1 MSIRINDLT
10 VRFKN
15 GVVAVNK
22 ASLEIPK
29 GIYGLLG
36 ENGAGKTTLMRVL
49 TTVLKT
55 NGRNGYDL
63 EQRITYY
70 LEKTSLTE
78 HQNKKNA
85 AIIWWYE
92 ETCRTHTGTS

>member
-1 MSIRINDLT
+1 MVSLDGILYNEGNYEKIQKKIGYLPQEIDLYPNLT
-10 VRFKN
+10 VKECLVYMGGLS
-15 GVVAVNK
+15 GV
-22 ASLEIPK
+22 S
-29 GIYGLLG
+29 
-36 ENGAGKTTLMRVL
+36 
-49 TTVLKT
+49 
-55 NGRNGYDL
+55 RNDL